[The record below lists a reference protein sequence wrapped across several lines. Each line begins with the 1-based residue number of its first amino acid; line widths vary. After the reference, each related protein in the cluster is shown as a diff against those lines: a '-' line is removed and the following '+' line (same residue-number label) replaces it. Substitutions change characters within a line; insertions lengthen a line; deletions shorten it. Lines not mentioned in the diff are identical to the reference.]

1 MTTSAAP
8 RPAPSRRARARRG
21 EGDKLRAE
29 IIEAAERILIR
40 TADEEAVSIRAVAD
54 AIGVTPPSIYLHFT
68 DKNDLLFAI
77 CERHFELLDKTME
90 TAGARVS
97 DPIESLKVRGIAYV
111 NFGLEHPEQ
120 YRILFMRKPA
130 DTPEGF
136 KDERLMKSASFDHV
150 VDAVQRCVDAGLME
164 GDARQHALFLWALV
178 HGLTSLLISKPDFA
192 WPPVDDL
199 IESVCSTPFEG
210 LTKKNAR

>member
-1 MTTSAAP
+1 MKNQVVP
-8 RPAPSRRARARRG
+8 RRAATRRVRARRG
-21 EGDKLRAE
+21 EGEKLRE
-29 IIEAAERILIR
+29 QIIEAAERILLR

-77 CERHFELLDKTME
+77 CERHFELLDKAME
-90 TAGARVS
+90 TAGARTS
-97 DPIESLKVRGIAYV
+97 DPIESIKLRGIAYV

-130 DTPEGF
+130 DTPAGF

-150 VDAVQRCVDAGLME
+150 VEAVQRCVDAGLME
-164 GDARQHALFLWALV
+164 GDARMHALFLWALV

-192 WPPVDDL
+192 WPPVDAL
-199 IESVCSTPFEG
+199 IESVCGAPFEG
-210 LTKKNAR
+210 LAKKPRA